1 MKNLPAPESYTRLV
15 AELSSLIEQG
25 RRTAVRYVNTTH
37 AVTYWLMG
45 RRIVAYE
52 QKGKA
57 RAEYGEATL
66 QRLADD
72 LTRKHGRGFSLP
84 QLKNIRQFY
93 LLYSGK
99 SYTLSSQSNPE
110 KFLSR
115 FPLKWS
121 HYCEL
126 MRLDESEKREF
137 YERECIEGNWS
148 VRQLDR
154 QIQSMLYERVAL
166 SKKKAAVIAKAHVNP
181 IRMRP
186 EDEIKDPYVLEFLG
200 LKDEYSESEL
210 EEALIK
216 HLEEFLLELGLGFTF
231 VARQKRIT
239 IEGKHYRLDL
249 LLYHRVLKCLVA
261 IDLKLGEFSH
271 ADAGQMNMY
280 LNYLKD
286 REKFAGENDPI
297 GLILCS
303 DKGRTLVEYAL
314 GGMSNKIFA
323 SKYKL
328 KLPDPKTLQEE
339 IEREKQKLL
348 EMKVVFE
355 DGWPVQ
361 G

>member
-1 MKNLPAPESYTRLV
+1 M
-15 AELSSLIEQG
+15 
-25 RRTAVRYVNTTH
+25 
-37 AVTYWLMG
+37 
-45 RRIVAYE
+45 
-52 QKGKA
+52 
-57 RAEYGEATL
+57 
-66 QRLADD
+66 
-72 LTRKHGRGFSLP
+72 
-84 QLKNIRQFY
+84 
-93 LLYSGK
+93 
-99 SYTLSSQSNPE
+99 
-110 KFLSR
+110 
-115 FPLKWS
+115 
-121 HYCEL
+121 
-126 MRLDESEKREF
+126 
-137 YERECIEGNWS
+137 
-148 VRQLDR
+148 
-154 QIQSMLYERVAL
+154 
-166 SKKKAAVIAKAHVNP
+166 
-181 IRMRP
+181 
-186 EDEIKDPYVLEFLG
+186 
-200 LKDEYSESEL
+200 
-210 EEALIK
+210 IK

-239 IEGKHYRLDL
+239 IDGRHFRLDL

-303 DKGRTLVEYAL
+303 DKKHTLVEYAL

-328 KLPDPKTLQEE
+328 KLPDPKTLPEE

-355 DGWPVQ
+355 DRWPTQ